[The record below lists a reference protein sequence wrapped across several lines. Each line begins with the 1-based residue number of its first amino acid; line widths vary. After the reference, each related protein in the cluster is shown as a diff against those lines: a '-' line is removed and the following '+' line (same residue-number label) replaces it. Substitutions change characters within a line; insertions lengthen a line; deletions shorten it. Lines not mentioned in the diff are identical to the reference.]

1 MADSWVTARSGLGDK
16 QAAQSWSHILG
27 IIVFESMLP
36 VVLIIFA
43 GLFLRLFDI
52 VSEKHWVGIEL
63 LSYWLLFPILL
74 LTSLINMDLSR
85 INLGAVTKSYLLA
98 IIVQMAIIWLL
109 RHPLRRYLKISDRT
123 YSSIFQTA
131 TRWNAFMAL
140 AIADNLAGDQGM
152 AIVALI
158 MAITVP
164 IFNVINILVLTVCC
178 SDEKPTITRAVVNT
192 MKVPLIWG
200 ALLGLLLN
208 LAHVPIYEPLMVTF
222 DVVGRAG
229 LGIGLLTVGAG
240 LHLKVAFK
248 ARNLVFIGVVARLLL
263 FPLLVFTTC
272 MIFGVS
278 GATLQIVM
286 LCASVAT
293 AMNGYVLARQMGGDA
308 DLYAATASFQVVIS
322 MLTLPLIL
330 WLVQSASLQ

>member
-1 MADSWVTARSGLGDK
+1 MLEANRPNRKGAF
-16 QAAQSWSHILG
+16 ILG
-27 IIVFESMLP
+27 IIVIESMLP

-43 GLFLRLFDI
+43 GLLLRLFDI
-52 VSEKHWVGIEL
+52 VSEEHWVGIEL

-98 IIVQMAIIWLL
+98 IILQMAIIWLL
-109 RHPLRRYLKISDRT
+109 RQPLRRYLNISDRT

-140 AIADNLAGDQGM
+140 AIANNLAGDQGM

-164 IFNVINILVLTVCC
+164 IFNVINILVLTICC
-178 SDEKPTITRAVVNT
+178 SDAKPTISSAVVNT

-200 ALLGLLLN
+200 ALLGLFLN

-240 LHLKVAFK
+240 LHLKAAFR
-248 ARNLVFIGVVARLLL
+248 ARNLVFIGVVSRLLL
-263 FPLLVFTTC
+263 FPILVFSTC
-272 MIFGVS
+272 MIFGVGGS
-278 GATLQIVM
+278 TLHIVM

-308 DLYAATASFQVVIS
+308 DLYAATASLQVVVS
-322 MLTLPLIL
+322 MVTLPLIL
-330 WLVQSASLQ
+330 WLVQSVSH